1 MRVALITR
9 STLFTTRGGDTI
21 QLLETNTHLNKSG
34 IHSEIILAHQKPDYK
49 QYDLLHFFNITRPAD
64 ILRHIEK
71 SDTPYVLSP
80 IWIDYTEYDK
90 FHRKGWTAS
99 FFKLFPAEKNE
110 YLKTIARGLAGK
122 DSLPGI
128 TFLTKGQQKSIT
140 AILKKC
146 SALLTGS
153 EEEYQVIKNKF
164 GAVQL
169 QRTIPLGIDPL
180 RFKTN
185 ETISKEEDLV
195 ICVARIEGIKNQFN
209 LIKALNNS
217 AYRLLLVGAAAPNQ
231 MNYYQACKKIAAGNI
246 SFLDHLPQE
255 ELLQYYQKAKVHVLP
270 SWYENC
276 GLASLEAAAMK
287 CNIVSTK
294 NGFASSYFGKDAL
307 YCDPASLSSIYVAV
321 DNAAKKETT
330 SLLAEKISRSY
341 TWQKTATQT
350 IEVYKSVLHTK

>member
-9 STLFTTRGGDTI
+9 STLFTARGGDTI
-21 QLLETNTHLNKSG
+21 QLLETNSHLNALG
-34 IHSEIILAHQKPDYK
+34 IRSEIILANKKPDYN

-64 ILRHIEK
+64 ILRHIER

-80 IWIDYTEYDK
+80 IWIDYTEYDQ
-90 FHRKGWTAS
+90 FHRKGWTAP
-99 FFKLFPAEKNE
+99 FFKLFPAKKNE
-110 YLKTIARGLAGK
+110 YLKTIARGLVGK
-122 DSLPGI
+122 DILPGI
-128 TFLTKGQQKSIT
+128 SYLRKGQQKSIT
-140 AILKKC
+140 GILKNC

-153 EEEYQVIKNKF
+153 EEEYRVIKNKF

-169 QRTIPLGIDPL
+169 QRNIPLGIDPF

-185 ETISKEEDLV
+185 ETILKEEDLV
-195 ICVARIEGIKNQFN
+195 ICVARIEGIKNQLN

-217 AYRLLLVGAAAPNQ
+217 AYRLLLIGNPAPNQ
-231 MNYYQACKKIAAGNI
+231 MNYYRTCKKSAAGNI

-255 ELLQYYQKAKVHVLP
+255 KLLQYYQKAKVHVLP

-294 NGFASSYFGKDAL
+294 NGFASSYFGEDAF
-307 YCDPASLSSIYVAV
+307 YCDPASLSSIYATV

-330 SLLAEKISRSY
+330 SLLAEKISSSY
-341 TWQKTATQT
+341 TWEKTAAQT